1 LIRVEYNVMNTV
13 DNEGHV
19 PPASNEVHI
28 QLPNAYG
35 GPDALTKLLSDSI
48 GEALTDLIG
57 TRAREAIYDYI
68 ERNHSIA
75 RSEIPDHLDELFTL
89 FERNFGVASKTVIG
103 RVIAKKVYTKLDL
116 EFYSIPHFEFI
127 DYLEKIKTR
136 LAREVLDRAKSAK
149 GRLA

>member
-1 LIRVEYNVMNTV
+1 LIRVECNLKKPV
-13 DNEGHV
+13 DNDNPLLHG
-19 PPASNEVHI
+19 SNEAHI
-28 QLPNAYG
+28 ELPRAYNG
-35 GPDALTKLLSDSI
+35 LDALTKLLSDSI

-57 TRAREAIYDYI
+57 TRAREAIYDYV

-89 FERNFGVASKTVIG
+89 FERNFGVASKKVIG
-103 RVIAKKVYTKLDL
+103 RVIAKKVYSKLDW
-116 EFYSIPHFEFI
+116 EFYPIPNFEFN

-149 GRLA
+149 GRFA